1 METQV
6 KDFTLTFSGLKM
18 TKDVSLFSSHLKD
31 LQKACQLSSTPI
43 AMQQTNYNVCIDM
56 VDPLSAFNTAASR
69 YGFVRFGLSSPE
81 HAWTFGN
88 NGIVNDSNPL
98 PCSDSDSKDLV
109 YLRKIIEFIE
119 TNQAQFD
126 SKKMYAEGFS

>member
-1 METQV
+1 
-6 KDFTLTFSGLKM
+6 
-18 TKDVSLFSSHLKD
+18 
-31 LQKACQLSSTPI
+31 
-43 AMQQTNYNVCIDM
+43 M

-69 YGFVRFGLSSPE
+69 YGFVRFGLSSPD

-126 SKKMYAEGFS
+126 SKKMYAEGFSQNSVFSAFLGFCFSDKVIGIVQSSAGLSLTGSKPYNFWM